1 MISKAKIKYIRT
13 LQSKKGRSTAEA
25 FVAEGP
31 KIVEELYPVFQPEL
45 LVATDRWLQ
54 IHQAMLLHHTSLGSE
69 QILTVSADEL
79 AKASFQQHPQEV
91 LAVFRQRKQHTAL
104 NVLQQL
110 IIVLDG
116 VQDPGN
122 LGTIIRVADWFG
134 IEHIVCSNDTADVY
148 NPKTVQ
154 ATMGSIARVQVRYT
168 DLSEFFESLPTST
181 PIYGTV
187 LDGQNIYREPLTTHG
202 VIVMGNE
209 GNGISDKIRKKIN
222 RQLTIPRF
230 AEDHES
236 AQSLNVAI
244 ATAIT
249 CSEFKRRKL

>member
-69 QILTVSADEL
+69 QILTVSAD
-79 AKASFQQHPQEV
+79 EV

-168 DLSEFFESLPTST
+168 DLSEFFESLPAST